1 MKSKLLKHFHHLIIE
16 KVNKKLSFHNRFGRW
31 LKNIEQILYLHSLK
45 GTLNIT
51 QSVVRSK
58 KLFRIQKGN
67 IVYAVLCRE
76 GGY

>member
-1 MKSKLLKHFHHLIIE
+1 MKSKVLKHFHHLIIE
-16 KVNKKLSFHNRFGRW
+16 KVNKKLSFYNRFTY
-31 LKNIEQILYLHSLK
+31 I
-45 GTLNIT
+45 NIT
-51 QSVVRSK
+51 YSVVRSK